1 VRHLLRLADGAT
13 LLVRPLTAGDR
24 DALDAAV
31 ARLSPTSRLLRFA
44 APKPRL
50 TKADL
55 DRLLD
60 LDHHDREA
68 VVAVDPGT
76 GEGVAVARY
85 AAMPGEPRTAE
96 IAVTVADAWQGRG
109 LGAALTEMVVARARE
124 EGFAR
129 LHAVAMGE
137 NRRAVRMLRAGGF
150 THVRTGS
157 GLTEYDLVLGRRS
170 VPVI

>member
-1 VRHLLRLADGAT
+1 MRHLLTLPDGTT
-13 LLVRPLTAGDR
+13 LVVRALEARDR
-24 DALDAAV
+24 DAFDAAV
-31 ARLSPTSRLLRFA
+31 ARLSPTTRLLRFA

-68 VVAVDPGT
+68 LVAVDPQT

-85 AAMPGEPRTAE
+85 AAVPGEPVTAE
-96 IAVTVADAWQGRG
+96 LAVTVADAWQGRG
-109 LGAALTEMVVARARE
+109 LGGALTRMVLDRARE
-124 EGFAR
+124 EGFAHV
-129 LHAVAMGE
+129 HALTMGE
-137 NRRAVRMLRAGGF
+137 NVRAQRMLRGHGF

-157 GLTEYDLVLGRRS
+157 GLSEYERAV
-170 VPVI
+170 